1 MTGLFFDYES
11 SKPLFSI
18 SINETEENNLNREI
32 NIDNTSGKAS
42 NLKLSDAAIQLDLL
56 VAVRGERESIEN
68 HIRIGLNNLGM
79 YHIQS
84 KQKSRLFKTLICS
97 ECDTAGLYQVA

>member
-1 MTGLFFDYES
+1 MEYQSLASDEFQWKIEIDLQNDFS
-11 SKPLFSI
+11 SLCY
-18 SINETEENNLNREI
+18 
-32 NIDNTSGKAS
+32 
-42 NLKLSDAAIQLDLL
+42 
-56 VAVRGERESIEN
+56 
-68 HIRIGLNNLGM
+68 NNLGM

>member
-1 MTGLFFDYES
+1 MTVLDVRHHYSPYLLYFLASDFFIRILLFFLQI
-11 SKPLFSI
+11 PL
-18 SINETEENNLNREI
+18 
-32 NIDNTSGKAS
+32 
-42 NLKLSDAAIQLDLL
+42 QMMY
-56 VAVRGERESIEN
+56 
-68 HIRIGLNNLGM
+68 NNLGM

>member
-1 MTGLFFDYES
+1 MRPIYDSAYLQRYDMCIGKTGVES
-11 SKPLFSI
+11 NMKEQKKFL
-18 SINETEENNLNREI
+18 TY
-32 NIDNTSGKAS
+32 
-42 NLKLSDAAIQLDLL
+42 
-56 VAVRGERESIEN
+56 
-68 HIRIGLNNLGM
+68 NNLGM

>member
-1 MTGLFFDYES
+1 MAKHTLMSNSKIKVIIFGTGEYY
-11 SKPLFSI
+11 K
-18 SINETEENNLNREI
+18 RY
-32 NIDNTSGKAS
+32 
-42 NLKLSDAAIQLDLL
+42 
-56 VAVRGERESIEN
+56 
-68 HIRIGLNNLGM
+68 NNLGM

>member
-1 MTGLFFDYES
+1 MKFGNLIMNTTGMRNIGDDVQILAIEHLYDYMGIKQEQRVRI
-11 SKPLFSI
+11 PL
-18 SINETEENNLNREI
+18 TELANWGSEYVVLPI
-32 NIDNTSGKAS
+32 PFCLTSY
-42 NLKLSDAAIQLDLL
+42 
-56 VAVRGERESIEN
+56 
-68 HIRIGLNNLGM
+68 NNLGM